1 MSKSIVKKW
10 VEIPKKIRTAIE
22 SFPDDQLEIHG
33 NAGMTLHE
41 TVHHIA
47 EAITVAA
54 SMMIAA
60 TGKSG
65 STYDWSWL
73 YPDTAWVGRMGY
85 KAAPIEPALDT
96 IDALCRQFANLAS
109 VNPEIL
115 KREVVLFDK
124 PGAETYKMTVAE
136 IMKQEV
142 DHAEGHL
149 DHLRLQKS

>member
-1 MSKSIVKKW
+1 MNDIVAKW
-10 VEIPKKIRTAIE
+10 LEIPGKIRATIE
-22 SFPDDQLEIHG
+22 SVPEDPLGLHG
-33 NAGMTLHE
+33 SAGMTMHE

-73 YPDTAWVGRMGY
+73 YPDTAWVERMGY

-96 IDALCRQFANLAS
+96 IDAHCRQFANLVS
-109 VNPEIL
+109 INPEIL

-124 PGAETYKMTVAE
+124 PGAETYTMTVAE

-149 DHLRLQKS
+149 DDLRVQKA